1 VPELKR
7 VPLTD
12 IDEPDLPIREA
23 MDEKALAD
31 LAHSMATTGL
41 LQPILVK
48 AKGDRY
54 EIECG
59 HRRFMAAMSLHWSD
73 IPAIIHQPGEIVEG
87 AAMLAENLY
96 REDITAAEEAFYIV
110 QLQEK
115 FSFNEAQLCAAL
127 KHSPDWIADRLR
139 LLGGD
144 EQVLNAVRARKINFS
159 VARELNKCPD
169 ADMRRYFLDAA
180 MRSESGA
187 RVVAGWVAEHKARP
201 PADAVQSSDPKP
213 LAPSEPAPAPFFGC
227 ELCGGDRDPYNLVN
241 VQVHKWEWERI
252 KKAYLSGPVEVEA

>member
-1 VPELKR
+1 LPELKR
-7 VPLTD
+7 IPLSE
-12 IDEPDLPIREA
+12 IDEPELPIREA

-41 LQPILVK
+41 LQPILIK

-73 IPAIIHQPGEIVEG
+73 IPSIVHQPGEIVEG

-115 FSFNEAQLCAAL
+115 FGFNESQLCAAL

-144 EQVLNAVRARKINFS
+144 ADVLNAVRARKINFS

-180 MRSESGA
+180 IRSESGA
-187 RVVAGWVAEHKARP
+187 RVVAGWVAEHRNRP
-201 PADAVQSSDPKP
+201 PADAVQ
-213 LAPSEPAPAPFFGC
+213 PSEHLPSAPPESAPAATFEC
-227 ELCGGDRDPYNLVN
+227 ELCGGDRDPYNLVHIRL
-241 VQVHKWEWERI
+241 HKWEWERI
-252 KKAYLSGPVEVEA
+252 RKAYLSGPVEAEA